1 MTAAIFLTGV
11 TGFLGR
17 RIVREARAAGR
28 PVYGLV
34 RAGAS
39 RPAEMADGSVQAVR
53 GDLRNPRLGLSD
65 VDLERLRA
73 DVTDV
78 IHAGAMRE
86 PKPSE
91 AQAAEDVNVGGT
103 VRTTEVARE
112 LPRLKRFVYVSSISV
127 AGDYPG
133 RFYEDWLDVGQRFP
147 TAYAGTKYRAEEHI
161 RRAAEL
167 PGIVVRPGSI
177 VGDSQTGESD
187 ASASALDR
195 LIHAAWRLRKIPRF
209 VPLPRPF
216 PADRLMPAVPVDYAA
231 RATLAL
237 LRVPAPRAMTYCLS
251 DPTPARLA
259 AVVDRIA
266 DAVGAPRMRVPMP
279 LGAFYEV
286 TRLPGATA
294 ALQALRFP
302 VASLAYMDC
311 RLDFDTHNA
320 VQALSPLGIRC
331 PTLLSYLNTLLDGFF
346 ARVAAGVRERDT
358 FRG

>member
-1 MTAAIFLTGV
+1 MSAAIFLTGV

-28 PVYGLV
+28 PVYGLM
-34 RAGAS
+34 
-39 RPAEMADGSVQAVR
+39 RPGSMLPADLADGTVHAVS
-53 GDLRNPRLGLSD
+53 GDLRSPRLGVSD

-86 PKPSE
+86 PK
-91 AQAAEDVNVGGT
+91 AADADKAEDINVGGT
-103 VRTTEVARE
+103 VRTTELARE
-112 LPRLKRFVYVSSISV
+112 LPRLKRFVHVSSISV

-133 RFYEDWLDVGQRFP
+133 RFYEDWLDAGQGFP
-147 TAYAGTKYRAEEHI
+147 SVYARTKYRAEEHV
-161 RRAAEL
+161 RHAAEL
-167 PGIVVRPGSI
+167 PTIVVRPGSI

-187 ASASALDR
+187 ATASALDR
-195 LIHAAWRLRKIPRF
+195 LIHASWRMRKVPRF

-216 PADRLMPAVPVDYAA
+216 PADKLMPAVPVDYVA

-237 LRVPAPRAMTYCLS
+237 LRIPAPRAMTYCLS
-251 DPTPARLA
+251 DATPARLT

-266 DAVGAPRMRVPMP
+266 DALGAPRMRVPMP
-279 LGAFYEV
+279 LGALRSV
-286 TRLPGATA
+286 TLLPGASA
-294 ALQALRFP
+294 ALQALHFP
-302 VASLAYMDC
+302 VASLAYMGC

-320 VQALSPLGIRC
+320 IQALSPLGIRC

-346 ARVAAGVRERDT
+346 ARV
-358 FRG
+358 